1 MKKAILLLTMVFLL
15 SSCTSMEIT
24 NTTSS
29 PATDTTTDGEVNN
42 TTASPIL
49 SSISYD
55 DYLQIDLPQFGKE
68 HQRLYYVARGKLTTT
83 TDEDMV
89 YLLTTVQLK
98 DDLQTE
104 VYIVVEVEDQLM
116 CYTLGVYDKQNLNTG
131 MLTLQDLD
139 GDGIDEIFVNL
150 EVSGNGATITQI
162 YEIENQNIKMLAD
175 LSDFDTG
182 YISNF
187 QSNYK
192 IKIQNKYT
200 EYNVEYEIKDLFK
213 SDFFDE
219 NGMALS
225 KESIELSGFK
235 SCAVIDINNDGV
247 YELQCDQEVSLLGYI
262 GMTRTVLQYNTKGT
276 FEVVESCFI
285 PYEP

>member
-162 YEIENQNIKMLAD
+162 YEIENQNIKMLMN
-175 LSDFDTG
+175 T
-182 YISNF
+182 
-187 QSNYK
+187 
-192 IKIQNKYT
+192 IKLKH
-200 EYNVEYEIKDLFK
+200 
-213 SDFFDE
+213 
-219 NGMALS
+219 
-225 KESIELSGFK
+225 
-235 SCAVIDINNDGV
+235 
-247 YELQCDQEVSLLGYI
+247 
-262 GMTRTVLQYNTKGT
+262 
-276 FEVVESCFI
+276 
-285 PYEP
+285 